1 MSNVSTGQEK
11 MLDINKRQ
19 KAFYESEEEMT
30 LASKG
35 NKMTQIWRKMR
46 RAQQEYRKTL
56 GIDHTVHE
64 KHWEWMGDLS
74 DKHVLDLGCYSGNEL
89 SLEIA
94 EKSKTYLGIDL
105 SAPAIDVLKKDL
117 EERQISHAKAE
128 AVDFLHEDFQNKY
141 KNHFD
146 VIYAHSVAHHFEY
159 FEVFLEC
166 VKNCLSEN
174 GKVITTDPLKTSLP
188 IWTIR
193 TAYRPFQSDRDW
205 EFPFGRNT
213 FKEINKY
220 FNIKNVQGIM
230 GSAKW
235 GVFVYLFNKN
245 LGVNLGKKLKEKDGR
260 NAAKTGWGLWKCL
273 QVTMCWTKN

>member
-1 MSNVSTGQEK
+1 
-11 MLDINKRQ
+11 
-19 KAFYESEEEMT
+19 
-30 LASKG
+30 
-35 NKMTQIWRKMR
+35 MTQIWRKMR

-94 EKSKTYLGIDL
+94 QKSKTYLGIDL
-105 SAPAIDVLKKDL
+105 SAPAIEVLKKDL
-117 EERQISHAKAE
+117 KDAQMSHAKAE
-128 AVDFLHEDFQNKY
+128 AVDFLHEDFQNQY

-146 VIYAHSVAHHFEY
+146 VIYAHSVAHHF
-159 FEVFLEC
+159 
-166 VKNCLSEN
+166 
-174 GKVITTDPLKTSLP
+174 
-188 IWTIR
+188 
-193 TAYRPFQSDRDW
+193 AYRPFQSDRDW

-213 FKEINKY
+213 FKQINEY
-220 FNIKNVQGIM
+220 FNIKNMQGIM

-235 GVFVYLFNKN
+235 GVFVYLFNKD
-245 LGVNLGKKLKEKDGR
+245 LGVKLGEKLKEKDGR
-260 NAAKTGWGLWKCL
+260 NASKTGWGLWKCL